1 MVVNDTLDAVA
12 IELITKEKKEESEK
26 GGGRKRGRT
35 KVLSLASLI
44 LQLDC
49 TSQKKKENKITG
61 PKTWKRS

>member
-1 MVVNDTLDAVA
+1 VNDTLGAVA
-12 IELITKEKKEESEK
+12 IKPITKEKKEESEN
-26 GGGRKRGRT
+26 GGRKSGRT